1 MAVQCSDSPS
11 PPASAW
17 PGQARFAQRRSGA
30 IGPSW
35 AGRLACGAWPS
46 AAQDRYTG
54 PWDAATS
61 APILVI
67 GNRFDPST
75 AYRGSVRM
83 SRLLRRA
90 RRSTVTAWGHTAL
103 LNPSACASR
112 YEADYLISGRLPRR
126 HRLPPGPA
134 AVRLTARHR

>member
-35 AGRLACGAWPS
+35 AWGDSACGAWP
-46 AAQDRYTG
+46 ATAQDRYTG

-90 RRSTVTAWGHTAL
+90 RLLTVTAWGHTAL

-112 YEADYLISGRLPRR
+112 YEADYLISGRLPPPGAACRQD
-126 HRLPPGPA
+126 RLPFG
-134 AVRLTARHR
+134 